1 MPAIPINID
10 DLVNAKTVET
20 ARLEFKNGLNEEQTQ
35 RQIIATISAFA
46 NDFHNLNGGYI
57 LLGIEEMNGVAV
69 LPPVGIPEENL
80 DDIQKKIR
88 GQLNRIQPE
97 YYPIIEPV
105 DFQSRKIIVIWCPPG
120 EARPYLAPPIRT
132 GDKEFVY
139 YIRQGSETVEAKGE
153 IKEELLRLTAKM
165 PFDDRAAFQLGHE
178 VLEQSIVKRFL
189 IDSASKLAD
198 SSQLLLET
206 LLDLRVVRKM
216 NGHYAPLHVGLLFFT
231 SRPDT
236 WLRGARSEIVQFGDE
251 AGGEIIETPFYGPI
265 QEQIRNILKFLE
277 SATSQIV
284 QKVPKQAEALRFV
297 AFPYGAMEE
306 AIVNAFYHRGY
317 DTSTEPVKIYLYPD
331 RMEIISY
338 PGPVP
343 GIKPEHFIEGNRV
356 PPVANRNRRIGDF
369 LKQIRLAEMRNTGI
383 PAIIKDMKRN
393 GSPAP
398 KFDFDEE
405 RTYFRVTLPAHPQYT
420 ILHAI
425 REAAYLWTTGQ
436 KNSALT
442 RLTEVKDLPESGRIW
457 AQIIEYKAASGDIN
471 GAEADWNELS
481 KRADISDK
489 SSAARAMARAFSFA
503 GERQKA
509 LKILRSIQPGPLDVQ
524 EIIDSAIL
532 YKNLGDLEEAHK
544 ILQNNLTLILQDSRA
559 LNEFG
564 DIKLK
569 IAKNIHRSR
578 SRDNQNAYRRLL
590 NESSEMYR
598 RAIQLTD
605 DDVRRGWCWF
615 RLAEVFDRLKLPKTE
630 IEQAYQMAIGLLP
643 NIPVVKEQYQF
654 WLNRIAPK

>member
-10 DLVNAKTVET
+10 DLVNARTVET
-20 ARLEFKNGLNEEQTQ
+20 ARLEFKNGINEEQTQ

-46 NDFHNLNGGYI
+46 NDFHNLNGGYV
-57 LLGIEEMNGVAV
+57 LLGIEEHNGVAT
-69 LPPVGIPEENL
+69 LPPVGIPEDNIDE
-80 DDIQKKIR
+80 IQKKIR

-97 YYPIIEPV
+97 YYPIIEPIE
-105 DFQSRKIIVIWCPPG
+105 FQDKKIIAIWCPPG
-120 EARPYLAPPIRT
+120 EARPYLAPPVRM
-132 GDKEFVY
+132 GEKEFAY
-139 YIRQGSETVEAKGE
+139 HIRQGSETVEARGE
-153 IKEELLRLTAKM
+153 IKEELLRLTAKI
-165 PFDDRAAFQLGHE
+165 PFDDRAAFHLEHE
-178 VLEQSIVKRFL
+178 VLEQTIVKRFL
-189 IDSASKLAD
+189 IDSSSKLAESGQSFLD
-198 SSQLLLET
+198 T

-236 WLRGARSEIVQFGDE
+236 WLQGAKSEIVQFGDE
-251 AGGEIIETPFYGPI
+251 AGGEIVETPFSGPI
-265 QEQIRNILKFLE
+265 QEQIRNILRFLE
-277 SATSQIV
+277 SVISQVV
-284 QKVPKQAEALRFV
+284 QKIPNQAEALRFV

-317 DTSTEPVKIYLYPD
+317 DNSAEPVKIYLYPD

-343 GIKPEHFIEGNRV
+343 GIKPEHFFEGNRV

-405 RTYFRVTLPAHPQYT
+405 RTYFRVTLSAHPRYT

-425 REAAYLWTTGQ
+425 REAAYLWATGQ
-436 KNSALT
+436 KNSALV
-442 RLTEVKDLPESGRIW
+442 RLAEVKELPESGRVW
-457 AQIIEYKAASGDIN
+457 AQIIDYKASSGDIN
-471 GAEADWNELS
+471 GAEAEWNELVI
-481 KRADISDK
+481 KTDILDK
-489 SSAARAMARAFSFA
+489 SAAARAIASALSLV

-509 LKILRSIQPGPLDVQ
+509 LKILRGIQPSTLDVQ

-532 YKNLGDLEEAHK
+532 YKNLGDLEEAHR
-544 ILQNNLTLILQDSRA
+544 IFQNSLTTILQDSRA

-569 IAKNIHRSR
+569 LAKNIYRSR
-578 SRDNQNAYRRLL
+578 SSEKLNAYRRLL
-590 NESSEMYR
+590 NESAEMYR
-598 RAIQLTD
+598 RVIQLTD

-630 IEQAYQMAIGLLP
+630 VEQAYQMAISFLP
-643 NIPVVKEQYQF
+643 SIPVVKEQYQF
-654 WLNRIAPK
+654 WLDRISK